1 MTVKESAKLLGE
13 AVAASEEVK
22 GYLAAK
28 EAYDTSRE
36 LQEMLGE
43 YSAQRMLLGE
53 ERMKPLADQDG
64 EMLAKL
70 EARVDGLEIRV
81 HRIVNNFFGESVTV
95 AGLLTGQDAL
105 NQLKDKPLGD
115 ELIYPAVMCR
125 ADEEIFLDDMTPAEL
140 SKKLGNNPLRP
151 CVSDGADLIKALL
164 GV

>member
-70 EARVDGLEIRV
+70 EARVEELYEAITHSEVYLALNAAQQG
-81 HRIVNNFFGESVTV
+81 VNALMQEVNSDINFYAFGE
-95 AGLLTGQDAL
+95 
-105 NQLKDKPLGD
+105 
-115 ELIYPAVMCR
+115 
-125 ADEEIFLDDMTPAEL
+125 
-140 SKKLGNNPLRP
+140 RP
-151 CVSDGADLIKALL
+151 CTHDCSTCHADCSSR
-164 GV
+164 G